1 MQKEKK
7 EEKSC
12 EINYLDE
19 EIKKVLGCYKAYRAS
34 KFATIVQAFP
44 DQQEALLNLIVE
56 HFDKIILCC
65 HDAYR
70 ASNFA
75 TIVQAFPDQQEAL
88 LNLIV
93 EHFDKIIL
101 CCHEADRASKF
112 ATIVQAF
119 PDQQEALLNL
129 MVDHFDE
136 IILGCHEADRASKF
150 ATIVQAFP
158 DQQEALL
165 KLFAFFDAETIRDY
179 VLAFS
184 RLNPQ
189 IQRRAIEMSTYM
201 RRPLLPMSYSQA
213 LVRTDHNS
221 ATEEVLYLLML
232 TVARPNT
239 LRHTMFLGLEE
250 DVMLHTLSFLLPSG
264 MTPGD
269 IDQLGFFMA
278 RAYLGAQ
285 LYCYVGNDRIN
296 HKDRAESFL
305 KAVYRTLDMGSLNT
319 LIEMQGQLL
328 NGNNPYSAEV
338 QKYKHERDVQNPLN
352 DRFNQII
359 FSWDRRENKDEKQLD
374 EHKGQ
379 DPDEGSSTPLKQGFF
394 LDRNTNPTCPTSGQ
408 MLSTTSEQRQSGS
421 NQKGVSGSKR
431 SMSKDGNSAGV
442 SKKLRSN

>member
-93 EHFDKIIL
+93 
-101 CCHEADRASKF
+101 
-112 ATIVQAF
+112 
-119 PDQQEALLNL
+119 
-129 MVDHFDE
+129 DHFDE

-213 LVRTDHNS
+213 LVRTDDAS
-221 ATEEVLYLLML
+221 EGALYLLML

-408 MLSTTSEQRQSGS
+408 MLSTTYEQRQSGS